1 MEIHNR
7 RYLGNKTKLLPFIK
21 EIINQ
26 ECGEFNSLFDA
37 FSGTGAVASAF
48 LDKKIITNDIL
59 YSNYISHIA
68 WFKNEKYNKKN
79 IDKIIEEYN
88 KLSANDI
95 TDNYMSENFA
105 NTYFNE
111 NVCKKIGY
119 IREDIEIKY
128 NNNEIND
135 KERAILIT
143 SLLYAMDR
151 IANTCGH
158 YDAWR
163 KGVEFTDNFVL
174 QPLEVFEKTSKKNE
188 FFNMDVNELA
198 DSVECDIAYLD
209 PPYNSRQYCD
219 AYHLLE
225 NVAKWEKPVVEG
237 VARKMNRDNIKSEY
251 CKKTAVEAFE
261 DLVQKLNC
269 KYIVLSYNNT
279 GDSADSRS
287 NAKIT
292 DADIIRILE
301 EKGTVK
307 VFSQSYKAFSTGK
320 SDLSGNEERLF
331 VCKVFEKKT
340 KKDFISSPLNYT
352 GGKTKL
358 LPQISPLFPK
368 NISTFVDLFCGGC
381 NVGINIPADKHI
393 YNDINSYLIGLFQ
406 TFKQFSPEQI
416 ITEVKKIIA
425 EYNLSDTETYGYKHY
440 NGTGSTGL
448 SSYNKTSYIKLRN
461 DFNNLTNKDNR
472 YYFMFYTL
480 IVYAFNY
487 QIRFNSNG
495 DYNMPVGKYDFNASM
510 QKRMKLFFSTLNKQN
525 SEFTNIRFDQF
536 DISDLDENAF
546 IYADPPYLA
555 STASYNENDGWNEVE
570 EKKLLEFLDKL
581 HSNGIRFALS
591 NAITNNGKTNE
602 ILKEWLK
609 EKKDVYHV
617 YHLKFSYSNSNYQR
631 KGNGNTY
638 EVLITNY

>member
-68 WFKNEKYNKKN
+68 WFKNEKFDDKKV
-79 IDKIIEEYN
+79 ITIIEEYN
-88 KLSANDI
+88 NIVVDNIS
-95 TDNYMSENFA
+95 DNYMSDNFA
-105 NTYFNE
+105 DTYFNK

-128 NNNEIND
+128 KNNEINE

-163 KGVEFTDNFVL
+163 KGAVFTDDLVL
-174 QPLEVFEKTSKKNE
+174 QPLEVFKGTSKKNK
-188 FFNMDVNELA
+188 FFNMDANELA
-198 DSVECDIAYLD
+198 DKVECDIAYLD

-225 NVAKWEKPVVEG
+225 NVAKWEKPEVEG

-261 DLVQKLNC
+261 DLVQKLSC

-292 DADIIRILE
+292 DADIMRILE
-301 EKGTVK
+301 AKGTVK
-307 VFSQSYKAFSTGK
+307 VFSQSYKAFTTGK
-320 SDLSGNEERLF
+320 SDLPDNEERLF
-331 VCKVFEKKT
+331 VCKVYS

-358 LPQISPLFPK
+358 LPQIFPLFPK

-381 NVGINIPADKHI
+381 NVGINVPADKHI
-393 YNDINSYLIGLFQ
+393 YNDVNSYLIGLFS
-406 TFKQFSPEQI
+406 TFKKYSPEQI
-416 ITEVKKIIA
+416 ITEVKKIIT
-425 EYNLSDTETYGYKHY
+425 EYSLSDTETYGYKHY
-440 NGTGSTGL
+440 NSNGSAGL
-448 SSYNKTSYIKLRN
+448 ASCNKTSYLKLRN
-461 DFNNLTNKDNR
+461 DFNNLTIKDDK
-472 YYFMFYTL
+472 YYFMFYAL
-480 IVYAFNY
+480 IAHSFNN
-487 QIRFNSNG
+487 QIRFNSDGN
-495 DYNMPVGKYDFNASM
+495 YNMPFGKRDFNASM
-510 QKRMKLFFSTLNKQN
+510 QNKVKSFCNALSKQN
-525 SEFTNIRFDQF
+525 SEFTNISFNQF
-536 DISDLDENAF
+536 DINNLDKNSF
-546 IYADPPYLA
+546 VYADPPYLA
-555 STASYNENDGWNEVE
+555 STASYNENDGWNERE

-581 HSNGIRFALS
+581 HANGIKFALS

-602 ILKEWLK
+602 ILKEWLE
-609 EKKDVYHV
+609 EKKDIYSV

-631 KGNGNTY
+631 KGNGNTD